1 MQPMKDLLHGVPKK
15 HIRYSVQMVRK
26 GVTIR
31 TDALNHKCQSL
42 RRVFDL
48 GVAEQDSNIAYGMAV
63 KWPVGLYS
71 IASLPLKGASSSC
84 ALTASRGTVPN
95 RGCFPGS
102 RKYRGDM
109 TPESSS
115 S

>member
-42 RRVFDL
+42 RSGF
-48 GVAEQDSNIAYGMAV
+48 AKI
-63 KWPVGLYS
+63 
-71 IASLPLKGASSSC
+71 
-84 ALTASRGTVPN
+84 
-95 RGCFPGS
+95 
-102 RKYRGDM
+102 KYLHK
-109 TPESSS
+109 
-115 S
+115 